1 MIKAIVFDLDGTI
14 VDTEML
20 WTDAMVNYLKDQ
32 GCDCSRE
39 SILEIVYGR
48 SWTDIYDD
56 LIASFPAVAATSSKE
71 MALILSVY
79 HQQLRD
85 NSDEV
90 VINSSVK
97 VLKELAASY
106 PVIVVSGSPRQDII
120 ECLQIA
126 DITSSVQFIL
136 GAEDYSPGKP
146 HPAGYLMGA
155 TMLGVEPAECL
166 VFEDS
171 AAGVTAAKSAGMMC
185 VALSR
190 ASAHKQDVSHADLVL
205 SDLSE
210 LNLNDLQRTINC
222 SLSPVSD

>member
-1 MIKAIVFDLDGTI
+1 MIKAIIFDLDGTI

-20 WTDAMVNYLKDQ
+20 WADAMINYLKDQ
-32 GCDCSRE
+32 GYECSRA
-39 SILEIVYGR
+39 SILEVVYGR
-48 SWTDIYDD
+48 SWSDIYCD
-56 LIASFPAVAATSSKE
+56 LIARYPVLAATSVEE
-71 MALILSVY
+71 MAVILSVY

-85 NSDEV
+85 SSDEV
-90 VINSSVK
+90 VIDSSVK

-126 DITSSVQFIL
+126 GISSSVQFFL
-136 GAEDYSPGKP
+136 GAEDYAPGKP

-155 TMLGVEPAECL
+155 AMLGVEPAECL

-171 AAGVTAAKSAGMMC
+171 AAGVTAAKSAGMRC

-205 SDLSE
+205 CDLAAFDI
-210 LNLNDLQRTINC
+210 NDLQLNG
-222 SLSPVSD
+222 

>member
-1 MIKAIVFDLDGTI
+1 MIKAVLFDLDGTI

-20 WTDAMVNYLKDQ
+20 WADAMVNYLKDQ

-39 SILEIVYGR
+39 SILEIVYGH
-48 SWTDIYDD
+48 SWVDIYRD
-56 LIASFPAVAATSSKE
+56 LIVHFPVMAATSSEE
-71 MALILSVY
+71 MAVILSVY
-79 HQQLRD
+79 HQKLRD

-90 VINSSVK
+90 VIGSSVK
-97 VLKELAASY
+97 VLKELAATY
-106 PVIVVSGSPRQDII
+106 PVVIVSGSPRQDIV

-126 DITSSVQFIL
+126 DVTSSVQFIL

-155 TMLGVEPAECL
+155 AMLGVEPAECL

-171 AAGVTAAKSAGMMC
+171 EAGVIAAKSAGMRC

-190 ASAHKQDVSHADLVL
+190 ASAHKQDVSHADSVL

-210 LNLNDLQRTINC
+210 FDINDLNF
-222 SLSPVSD
+222 

>member
-1 MIKAIVFDLDGTI
+1 MIKAVIFDLDGTI

-20 WTDAMVNYLKDQ
+20 WVDAMVNYLKDQ
-32 GCDCSRE
+32 GCDCSHAG
-39 SILEIVYGR
+39 ILEIVYGR
-48 SWTDIYDD
+48 SWSDIYCD
-56 LIASFPAVAATSSKE
+56 LAANFPVVATKSAKE

-85 NSDEV
+85 SKDEI
-90 VINSSVK
+90 VIDSSVK

-106 PVIVVSGSPRQDII
+106 PVIVVSGSPRKDII

-126 DITSSVQFIL
+126 DITSDVQFFL

-155 TMLGVEPAECL
+155 AMLGVEPGECL

-171 AAGVTAAKSAGMMC
+171 AAGVTAAKSAGMIC

-190 ASAHKQDVSHADLVL
+190 ESAHKQDLSHADLVL
-205 SDLSE
+205 SDLSKF
-210 LNLNDLQRTINC
+210 NLNHNLNQTTEPAVGR
-222 SLSPVSD
+222 SR